1 VILKN
6 FQTKAVSDLIH
17 KSQKLL
23 KLSGNRKLIFR
34 SPTGSGKTI
43 MMAEYIER
51 FVLDKISSDDFCFIW
66 ATPRKTLT
74 LQSKSK
80 LEKYFQYKKLLKCS
94 EFHELQD
101 NKISTNEVLFLNWE
115 SINKSNKNTIV
126 RDNERDF
133 YLQKILENTRDEKRE
148 VILIIDES
156 HHHATSEISKNLI
169 SEFSAKIS
177 VEVSA
182 TPTIINPDEII
193 NVDIE
198 DVKLEALIKKSVK
211 LNEGLENIYENE
223 RIKIKLK
230 DGTENFI
237 LNEAINKR
245 NVLLDSYKKEN
256 KKINPLLL
264 IQLPDRKT
272 GEEDRLKTEIEVFLK
287 KKHNIS
293 IDNGKL
299 AIYLSEDKQNLEN
312 ISKNDNAVEVLIFK
326 QAIALG
332 WDCPRAQILV
342 LFRDWKNLSFSI
354 QTIGRIM
361 RMPDA
366 ISGYY
371 QNDELNHSYVF
382 TNLDYIELSED
393 YAKNY
398 LTIYNSKST
407 KDISLPSYHKKR
419 AREKTRLSPKF
430 TDIFLNIA
438 VKNNLKSILKIKNQ
452 KATAEIITE
461 ITSTDT
467 DSLLTQL
474 FKKEKFN
481 ISNPEDLQRIF
492 DYFVRN
498 NLSPFFPEDISISR
512 VKESIY
518 TFFEQ
523 ELGLNYE
530 DSLDEILNICLSE
543 KNIIQLKNFIE
554 LSKLKYLSETKDI
567 AEEIILDEGWNF
579 PKNIS
584 FTGNYSL
591 FDKKKSVM
599 RPFYSNSSWKTEV
612 EFINFLENLDNVE
625 YWFKNG
631 DRDQTFFSIPYTD
644 EGSEKLFYVDFIIIF
659 KNKKIG
665 LFDTKSGFTIK
676 SSKEKSDGLQKY
688 IKQNNKLNLVGGIVT
703 NTNDKTYK
711 GSWVYF
717 LQESEKMKSDDL
729 NNWDLF
735 PTN

>member
-1 VILKN
+1 MILKN

-74 LQSKSK
+74 LQSKNK
-80 LEKYFQYKKLLKCS
+80 LEKYFQYRKLLKCS

-101 NKISTNEVLFLNWE
+101 NKILTNEVLFLNWE
-115 SINKSNKNTIV
+115 SINKSNKNTII

-133 YLQKILENTRDEKRE
+133 YLQKILENTRDENRE

-182 TPTIINPDEII
+182 TPTIMNPDEII

-461 ITSTDT
+461 IISTDT
-467 DSLLTQL
+467 DSLLTQV

-523 ELGLNYE
+523 ELDLNYE

-567 AEEIILDEGWNF
+567 AEEIILNEGWNF

-612 EFINFLENLDNVE
+612 EFINFVENLDNVE

-688 IKQNNKLNLVGGIVT
+688 IKRNNKLNLVGGIVT
-703 NTNDKTYK
+703 NTNNKTYK

-717 LQESEKMKSDDL
+717 LQESGKMKSDDL

>member
-1 VILKN
+1 
-6 FQTKAVSDLIH
+6 
-17 KSQKLL
+17 
-23 KLSGNRKLIFR
+23 
-34 SPTGSGKTI
+34 
-43 MMAEYIER
+43 M
-51 FVLDKISSDDFCFIW
+51 
-66 ATPRKTLT
+66 
-74 LQSKSK
+74 
-80 LEKYFQYKKLLKCS
+80 
-94 EFHELQD
+94 
-101 NKISTNEVLFLNWE
+101 
-115 SINKSNKNTIV
+115 
-126 RDNERDF
+126 
-133 YLQKILENTRDEKRE
+133 
-148 VILIIDES
+148 
-156 HHHATSEISKNLI
+156 
-169 SEFSAKIS
+169 
-177 VEVSA
+177 
-182 TPTIINPDEII
+182 
-193 NVDIE
+193 
-198 DVKLEALIKKSVK
+198 
-211 LNEGLENIYENE
+211 
-223 RIKIKLK
+223 
-230 DGTENFI
+230 
-237 LNEAINKR
+237 
-245 NVLLDSYKKEN
+245 
-256 KKINPLLL
+256 
-264 IQLPDRKT
+264 
-272 GEEDRLKTEIEVFLK
+272 
-287 KKHNIS
+287 
-293 IDNGKL
+293 

-461 ITSTDT
+461 IISTDT

-567 AEEIILDEGWNF
+567 AEEIILDEVWNF

>member
-6 FQTKAVSDLIH
+6 FQTKAVSDLID

-148 VILIIDES
+148 IILIIDES

-461 ITSTDT
+461 IISTDT
-467 DSLLTQL
+467 DSLLTQV

-567 AEEIILDEGWNF
+567 AEEIILDDGWNF

-703 NTNDKTYK
+703 NTNNKTYK

>member
-1 VILKN
+1 MILKN

-23 KLSGNRKLIFR
+23 KLNGNRKLIFR
-34 SPTGSGKTI
+34 SPTGSGKTV

-74 LQSKSK
+74 LQSKNK

-169 SEFSAKIS
+169 SEFAAKIS

-245 NVLLDSYKKEN
+245 NILLQSYKKEN

-312 ISKNDNAVEVLIFK
+312 ISKNDNSVEVLIFK

-430 TDIFLNIA
+430 TEIFLNIA
-438 VKNNLKSILKIKNQ
+438 VKNNLKSILKTKNQ

-461 ITSTDT
+461 ITSNDT
-467 DSLLTQL
+467 DSLLTQE

-481 ISNPEDLQRIF
+481 ISNPGDLQRIF

-518 TFFEQ
+518 TFFAQ

-543 KNIIQLKNFIE
+543 KNTIQLKNFIE

-688 IKQNNKLNLVGGIVT
+688 IKLNKKLNLVGGIVT
-703 NTNDKTYK
+703 NTNNKTYK

>member
-393 YAKNY
+393 
-398 LTIYNSKST
+398 
-407 KDISLPSYHKKR
+407 
-419 AREKTRLSPKF
+419 
-430 TDIFLNIA
+430 
-438 VKNNLKSILKIKNQ
+438 
-452 KATAEIITE
+452 
-461 ITSTDT
+461 
-467 DSLLTQL
+467 
-474 FKKEKFN
+474 
-481 ISNPEDLQRIF
+481 
-492 DYFVRN
+492 
-498 NLSPFFPEDISISR
+498 
-512 VKESIY
+512 
-518 TFFEQ
+518 
-523 ELGLNYE
+523 
-530 DSLDEILNICLSE
+530 
-543 KNIIQLKNFIE
+543 
-554 LSKLKYLSETKDI
+554 
-567 AEEIILDEGWNF
+567 
-579 PKNIS
+579 
-584 FTGNYSL
+584 
-591 FDKKKSVM
+591 
-599 RPFYSNSSWKTEV
+599 
-612 EFINFLENLDNVE
+612 
-625 YWFKNG
+625 
-631 DRDQTFFSIPYTD
+631 
-644 EGSEKLFYVDFIIIF
+644 
-659 KNKKIG
+659 
-665 LFDTKSGFTIK
+665 
-676 SSKEKSDGLQKY
+676 
-688 IKQNNKLNLVGGIVT
+688 
-703 NTNDKTYK
+703 
-711 GSWVYF
+711 
-717 LQESEKMKSDDL
+717 
-729 NNWDLF
+729 
-735 PTN
+735 

>member
-1 VILKN
+1 MILKN

-74 LQSKSK
+74 LQSKNK

-133 YLQKILENTRDEKRE
+133 YLQKILENTRDENRE

-182 TPTIINPDEII
+182 TPTIMNPDEII

-245 NVLLDSYKKEN
+245 NVLLESYKKEN

-467 DSLLTQL
+467 DSLLTQV

-703 NTNDKTYK
+703 NTNNKTYK

>member
-1 VILKN
+1 MILKN
-6 FQTKAVSDLIH
+6 FQTKAVSDLIY

-23 KLSGNRKLIFR
+23 RLSGNRKLIFR

-43 MMAEYIER
+43 MMAEFIER
-51 FVLDKISSDDFCFIW
+51 FVLDKISSNDACFIW

-74 LQSKSK
+74 LQSKNK
-80 LEKYFQYKKLLKCS
+80 LEKYFQYKKLIKCS
-94 EFHELQD
+94 EFHELED

-126 RDNERDF
+126 KDNERDF
-133 YLQKILENTRDEKRE
+133 YLQKILENTREENR
-148 VILIIDES
+148 VIILIIDES

-177 VEVSA
+177 LEVSA
-182 TPTIINPDEII
+182 TPTIINPDEIT

-211 LNEGLENIYENE
+211 LNEGLENIFENE

-237 LNEAINKR
+237 LNEAINKKK
-245 NVLLDSYKKEN
+245 VLIELYEKEN

-272 GEEDRLKTEIEVFLK
+272 GEEDRLKNDIEVFLK
-287 KKHNIS
+287 KEHNIS
-293 IDNGKL
+293 IENGKL
-299 AIYLSEDKQNLEN
+299 AIYLSEDKQNLED
-312 ISKNDNAVEVLIFK
+312 ISKNDNPVEVLIFK

-361 RMPDA
+361 RMPDFNY
-366 ISGYY
+366 GYY

-382 TNLDYIELSED
+382 TNLDYIELTED

-407 KDISLPSYHKKR
+407 KNISLPSYHKKR

-438 VKNNLKSILKIKNQ
+438 ATNNLKSILKTKNQ

-461 ITSTDT
+461 IASSDT
-467 DSLLTQL
+467 ESLLTQV

-481 ISNPEDLQRIF
+481 ISNPQDLQRIF

-498 NLSPFFPEDISISR
+498 NLSPFFPEDRSISR
-512 VKESIY
+512 VKEAIY
-518 TFFEQ
+518 TFFEK
-523 ELGLNYE
+523 EIGLNYE
-530 DSLDEILNICLSE
+530 DSLNEIINICLSE

-554 LSKLKYLSETKDI
+554 LSKLKYLSEIKDSE
-567 AEEIILDEGWNF
+567 EEIILDKDWNF

-584 FTGNYSL
+584 FTGNYFL
-591 FDKKKSVM
+591 FDAKKSVM
-599 RPFYSNSSWKTEV
+599 KPFYSDISWKTEI

-631 DRDQTFFSIPYTD
+631 DRDSTYFSIPYTD
-644 EGSEKLFYVDFIIIF
+644 EGREKLFYVDFIIIF

-676 SSKEKSDGLQKY
+676 ASKEKSDGLQKY
-688 IKQNNKLNLVGGIVT
+688 IKLNKNLNLIGGIVT
-703 NTNDKTYK
+703 NTNNKTYK

-717 LQESEKMKSDDL
+717 LKESEKIKTENL